1 MSTLEEERKR
11 REEEIKR
18 RLRSKVI
25 PPLLAAP
32 KGREPESGKA
42 PEPEARPI
50 LRPKPSINPVIGVE
64 ERPHL
69 LKLPQ
74 HKPPTVKPRIPAPKE
89 SEETVT
95 KKIGVS
101 VPKTAQ
107 ALDEAKVKLEPKI
120 LRAQLPLPSEAPA
133 PVPEISMKGPEI
145 SLKPLRPIIEPK
157 PIEERVPEIIISVA
171 REPAPLPTPLTP
183 KRLIESGE
191 KKGREEVGESAGIP
205 QSPEGHE
212 KEEVLPP
219 EEIFIPPLINEL
231 SFATKLI
238 GRPVC
243 IILPKKEDDS
253 FVDSVAIICR
263 EIYRIVK
270 GGKPSPRLIS
280 KGLKE
285 EIEGYLKAEGMI
297 FIIDDSKSELLP
309 DLGKIR
315 SSEDLFE
322 KVNIEMILDR
332 LRELFSQDFGFII
345 FHVNK
350 RWASQ
355 FANLLREKVGYLADI
370 IEVQVPDWQPQV
382 KATLARAC
390 WGFIEGKGNTFDE
403 IFGHC
408 EKEFL
413 DKLKKAKEDVE
424 LSHYIN
430 KDRNA
435 SPEHE
440 AMKAIVVEC
449 LARDLGASNKHEVI
463 RMLKEKEIETEHE
476 LDGGRADI
484 YVRSQRRCVEIET
497 FYGTGDPIDKLDEE
511 TLRKYLNLKEL
522 KKREYRVDYVDVVLL
537 TGVHAL
543 LYAHRLAKL
552 AKIYH
557 EQHHLKVNFYLP
569 DLKEKKLISLRNV
582 LHMLRESVGLLKPAI
597 PTEPAILTEDDIKRL
612 WNEFSEKLHEHG
624 VDPEKYRK
632 RFEGLI
638 NRFKSYQENRDWIL
652 EEVKKLIET
661 ENTKDC

>member
-18 RLRSKVI
+18 RLKSKVI
-25 PPLLAAP
+25 PPSLAAYR
-32 KGREPESGKA
+32 GRGPESGKA
-42 PEPEARPI
+42 PEPKARLI
-50 LRPKPSINPVIGVE
+50 LRPKPSVNPVIVSG
-64 ERPHL
+64 ERPSL

-74 HKPPTVKPRIPAPKE
+74 PNPPTIKPRTPVPKE
-89 SEETVT
+89 PEETTT
-95 KKIGVS
+95 KKVGIS
-101 VPKTAQ
+101 MPKMAQ
-107 ALDEAKVKLEPKI
+107 VLDEAKRKLEPKI
-120 LRAQLPLPSEAPA
+120 LRAQLPPEALELSRA
-133 PVPEISMKGPEI
+133 PVPESEKEPEI
-145 SLKPLRPIIEPK
+145 SLKPLRPVIEFK
-157 PIEERVPEIIISVA
+157 PVESERGLSEIIKSVP
-171 REPAPLPTPLTP
+171 RKPAPLLTP
-183 KRLIESGE
+183 KRLKEGERVEGSVGISGSAEEPEKGE
-191 KKGREEVGESAGIP
+191 KA
-205 QSPEGHE
+205 
-212 KEEVLPP
+212 LLP
-219 EEIFIPPLINEL
+219 EEIFIPPLIKEL
-231 SFATKLI
+231 SSAATKLM
-238 GRPVC
+238 GRPMC
-243 IILPKKEDDS
+243 IILPKKEDDT

-350 RWASQ
+350 RWANQ

-390 WGFIEGKGNTFDE
+390 WGFVEGKGDTFDK

-413 DKLKKAKEDVE
+413 DKLKEAKEDVE
-424 LSHYIN
+424 LFHYIRED
-430 KDRNA
+430 KDA
-435 SPEHE
+435 SHEHE

-449 LARDLGASNKHEVI
+449 LARELGASNKHEVI
-463 RMLKEKEIETEHE
+463 RMLKEEEIETERE

-497 FYGTGDPIDKLDEE
+497 FYGTGDPIDKLDKE
-511 TLRKYLNLKEL
+511 TLRKYLDL
-522 KKREYRVDYVDVVLL
+522 KKREYQVDRVDVVLL

-552 AKIYH
+552 AKIYRK
-557 EQHHLKVNFYLP
+557 QHHLEVNFYLP
-569 DLKEKKLISLRNV
+569 DLREKRLIPLRE
-582 LHMLRESVGLLKPAI
+582 LFRILRESVGPLK
-597 PTEPAILTEDDIKRL
+597 PAILTEDDIGKL
-612 WNEFSEKLHEHG
+612 WNEFSEKLRKHG
-624 VDPEKYRK
+624 VSPEKYRE

-638 NRFKSYQENRDWIL
+638 NRFKSYQENRNWIL
-652 EEVKKLIET
+652 EEVEKLVEAEKT
-661 ENTKDC
+661 ARMSEEAGDSDV

>member
-1 MSTLEEERKR
+1 MSTLEEERKHK
-11 REEEIKR
+11 EEEIKR
-18 RLRSKVI
+18 RLKSKVI
-25 PPLLAAP
+25 PPLFR
-32 KGREPESGKA
+32 GRGTESEKV
-42 PEPEARPI
+42 PEPEARLIP
-50 LRPKPSINPVIGVE
+50 RPKSSINPPVIGVE
-64 ERPHL
+64 ERPPL

-390 WGFIEGKGNTFDE
+390 WGFVEGEGDTFDK

-413 DKLKKAKEDVE
+413 DKLEKAKEDVE
-424 LSHYIN
+424 LFHHIRED
-430 KDRNA
+430 KDA

-449 LARDLGASNKHEVI
+449 LAGELGASNKHGVI
-463 RMLKEKEIETEHE
+463 RMLKEREIETERE
-476 LDGGRADI
+476 LGGGRADI

-497 FYGTGDPIDKLDEE
+497 FYGTGDPIDKLDKE
-511 TLRKYLNLKEL
+511 TLQKYLDL
-522 KKREYRVDYVDVVLL
+522 KKRGYQVDCVDVVLL
-537 TGVHAL
+537 TGLHAL
-543 LYAHRLAKL
+543 LYAERLAKL

-569 DLKEKKLISLRNV
+569 DLKEKKLISLRKV

-652 EEVKKLIET
+652 EEVKKLIEA